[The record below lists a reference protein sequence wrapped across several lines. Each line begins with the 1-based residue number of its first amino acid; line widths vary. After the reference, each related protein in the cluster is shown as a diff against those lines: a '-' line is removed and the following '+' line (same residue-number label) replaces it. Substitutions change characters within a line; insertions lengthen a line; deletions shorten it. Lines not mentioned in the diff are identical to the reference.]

1 VPRPLPAT
9 AWAVLGILSFER
21 ELSGYQVKRWADA
34 SLTFFYWS
42 PAISQVYG
50 ELKRLEEL
58 GFVSARDVP
67 EEQRTTRVYRIT
79 SEGRDALTG
88 WLEGA
93 PVEPPVLK
101 HAVLLRLW
109 LGHLSSPE
117 RLRQVVEQH
126 RVQTEEVLAEL
137 TNDERKAE
145 QEPDWAYPAMVLRW
159 GERYYRNEL
168 ALTEELL
175 EELDGLQGGGPG

>member
-1 VPRPLPAT
+1 MPRPLPAT

-79 SEGRDALTG
+79 PEGRDALTG
-88 WLEGA
+88 WLEDA

-109 LGHLSSPE
+109 LGHLSTPD
-117 RLRQVVEQH
+117 RLRQVVERH
-126 RVQTEEVLAEL
+126 RAQTEEVLAEL
-137 TNDERKAE
+137 TNDERMAE
-145 QEPDWAYPAMVLRW
+145 QEPDWAFPAMVLRW
-159 GERYYRNEL
+159 GEKYYRSEL
-168 ALTEELL
+168 ALTDDLL
-175 EELDGLQGGGPG
+175 RELDQLEG

>member
-1 VPRPLPAT
+1 MPRPLPAT

-21 ELSGYQVKRWADA
+21 ELSGYQVKRWADS

-58 GFVSARDVP
+58 GFVAGRDVA
-67 EEQRTTRVYRIT
+67 EEQRTTRVYAIT
-79 SEGRDALTG
+79 PEGRDALTG
-88 WLEGA
+88 WLEDA

-101 HAVLLRLW
+101 HGVLLRLW
-109 LGHLSSPE
+109 LGHLSSPD
-117 RLRQVVEQH
+117 RLRQVVERH

-137 TNDERKAE
+137 ATDERRAE
-145 QEPDWAYPAMVLRW
+145 EEPDWAFPAMVLRW
-159 GERYYRNEL
+159 GEKYYRNEL
-168 ALTEELL
+168 ALTDDLL
-175 EELDGLQGGGPG
+175 AELDALDG